1 MTLSE
6 GLVAQISKE
15 ALKLMEGEKLTALV
29 PSSSCYSSMQS
40 EYWLEGRPAVQV
52 VIQRLTAEYF
62 SVESV

>member
-15 ALKLMEGEKLTALV
+15 ALALMEGQQLTALV
-29 PSSSCYSSMQS
+29 PSSSCYASIQP

>member
-15 ALKLMEGEKLTALV
+15 ALALMEGQQLTALV
-29 PSSSCYSSMQS
+29 PSSSCYASMQP